1 MLPLPFFLFVHL
13 VLVKRAGIQL
23 SKARGNGIVMPM
35 TACKNVYLLIAR
47 FFLPGKVPCLQDP
60 PWSMKQSGC
69 NVHFLCEHT
78 VSVSQP
84 KIVSLSVLA
93 VGLLGKHSEF

>member
-1 MLPLPFFLFVHL
+1 M
-13 VLVKRAGIQL
+13 
-23 SKARGNGIVMPM
+23 MPVA
-35 TACKNVYLLIAR
+35 ACKDEYLVIAR

-69 NVHFLCEHT
+69 NVLFCCEHT

-84 KIVSLSVLA
+84 KTLSLSACWGSTVCTHLKDT
-93 VGLLGKHSEF
+93 L